1 MQAIDK
7 LIENKEE
14 VWPEIIRLILNY
26 KKEQDDEDF
35 GPNKETIDVVLQK
48 LVGMRPAQYFMR
60 LTFEEK
66 ICLLTVMIDGIHD
79 TDDFRKFLNER
90 VEEKSSFNKEKIEVY
105 QAIRQ
110 LEQEQ

>member
-14 VWPEIIRLILNY
+14 VWPEIVRLVLIY
-26 KKEQDDEDF
+26 KKDQEGEDF
-35 GPNKETIDVVLQK
+35 WPNKDTIEVVLRK
-48 LVGMRPAQYFMR
+48 LVGLRPCQYSKKF
-60 LTFEEK
+60 TFDEK
-66 ICLLTVMIDGIHD
+66 VCLLTVMIDAIHD

-105 QAIRQ
+105 
-110 LEQEQ
+110 

>member
-48 LVGMRPAQYFMR
+48 LVGMRPSQYFTR

-110 LEQEQ
+110 LEQE